1 MTSQFVLCS
10 GCSTELAPGLLS
22 CPSCSRLVHAGRLT
36 ELASTAALAE
46 QNEDWTG
53 ALTAWREAVMLLPL
67 GSRQRQA
74 AEQKIA
80 ALSPR
85 VTAGVKPGGLP
96 WWKRASSLGPV
107 GFLVALLGKA
117 KFLLLGFS
125 KLGTLMTFLVS
136 LSVYWAIWG
145 WQFALCFLLSIYVH
159 EMGHVAALNSYGIPA
174 TAPMFIP
181 GFGALVRLKQNPA
194 SAIEDARVGLAGP
207 IWGLGAALA
216 SFAVY
221 ALTGNAF
228 WGAVARAGAFINL
241 FNLMP
246 VWQLDGGRGL
256 RSLDRIQVWFLV
268 ALTAVLWYFTREGL
282 LILIGLLMVFR
293 AVTKR
298 EEPTE
303 SDWTG
308 FIQFAGL
315 LTALALLCLI
325 PMPTP
330 ITRN

>member
-1 MTSQFVLCS
+1 MTSSSVLCS
-10 GCSTELAPGLLS
+10 GCSTELAPSLLS
-22 CPSCSRLVHAGRLT
+22 CPSCARLVHGARLT
-36 ELASTAALAE
+36 ELASAAATAE
-46 QNEDWTG
+46 QNEDWSG
-53 ALTAWREAVMLLPL
+53 ALTAWREAVMLLPP
-67 GSRQRQA
+67 GTRQRQA

-80 ALSPR
+80 DLSPR
-85 VTAGVKPGGLP
+85 VGSASGQGGVP

-107 GFLVALLGKA
+107 GFLLALLGKA

-145 WQFALCFLLSIYVH
+145 WEFALCFLLSIYVH

-174 TAPMFIP
+174 SAPMFIP

-194 SAIEDARVGLAGP
+194 TAIEDSRVGLAGP

-216 SFAVY
+216 AFAVY

-241 FNLMP
+241 FNLLP

-256 RSLDRIQVWFLV
+256 RSLQRIQVWLLV
-268 ALTAVLWYFTREGL
+268 ALTAALWYYTKEGL
-282 LILIGLLMVFR
+282 LLLIGGLMVFR

-298 EEPTE
+298 DEIAET
-303 SDWTG
+303 DWVG

-315 LTALALLCLI
+315 LTVLSLLCLI
-325 PMPTP
+325 PIPS
-330 ITRN
+330 R

>member
-1 MTSQFVLCS
+1 
-10 GCSTELAPGLLS
+10 
-22 CPSCSRLVHAGRLT
+22 VHGARLT
-36 ELASTAALAE
+36 ELASAAATAE
-46 QNEDWTG
+46 QNEDWSG
-53 ALTAWREAVMLLPL
+53 ALTAWREAVMLLPP
-67 GSRQRQA
+67 GTRQRQA

-80 ALSPR
+80 DLSPR
-85 VTAGVKPGGLP
+85 VGSASGQGGVP

-107 GFLVALLGKA
+107 GFLLALLGKA

-145 WQFALCFLLSIYVH
+145 WEFALCFLLSIYVH

-174 TAPMFIP
+174 SAPMFIP

-194 SAIEDARVGLAGP
+194 TAIEDSRVGLAGP

-216 SFAVY
+216 AFAVY

-241 FNLMP
+241 FNLLP

-256 RSLDRIQVWFLV
+256 RSLQRIQVWLLV
-268 ALTAVLWYFTREGL
+268 ALTAALWYYTKEGL
-282 LILIGLLMVFR
+282 LLLIGGLMVFR

-298 EEPTE
+298 DEIAET
-303 SDWTG
+303 DWVG

-315 LTALALLCLI
+315 LTVLSLLCLI
-325 PMPTP
+325 PIPS
-330 ITRN
+330 R